1 MKQNYKDHL
10 AAFVRF
16 QSVSTDAQFI
26 PEMERTA
33 NWLDN
38 LLGSGGFTVERWQS
52 QTTHPVVFA
61 QYDLP
66 YEAPTLL
73 IYGHYDVQPADATQ
87 WKSDPFELTERKKRL
102 FARGAADNKGQILIH
117 LLTALQLARQGKLA
131 YNLRFLIEG
140 DEERGSPGLSELLE
154 ENRNKLACD
163 QIIIS
168 DGSVLEDRP
177 LLSLS
182 LRGVANLTL
191 SLQTHDQDLHA
202 GLYGAATTPNAAQ
215 LLSQLMGRLFDKDGF
230 VTVPGFYEGTSPAA
244 GQENPY
250 GLLPSLEISTLNSG
264 YLGEGYANIIPGSAE
279 AKLNLRIAPGQDAV
293 KAAHR
298 LMDFLRE
305 KSPSEAKL
313 TITITEIEPPVSM
326 PQDHP
331 TLLRVKRYLHEAWQV
346 SPALEHCGGSIP
358 IVAHL
363 AKLTGNPPVLAN
375 LANPDCQMHGA
386 DENITWDCVEKG
398 LRFSHAYLSRQLPLH
413 FH

>member
-1 MKQNYKDHL
+1 MKQNYKNRL
-10 AAFVRF
+10 EEFVHF

-33 NWLDN
+33 NWLDQ
-38 LLGSGGFTVERWQS
+38 LLSTGGFSVERWQS
-52 QTTHPVVFA
+52 AHTHPVLFA
-61 QYDLP
+61 QHNVSHL
-66 YEAPTLL
+66 APTLL
-73 IYGHYDVQPADATQ
+73 IYGHYDVQPADPAQ
-87 WKSDPFELTERKKRL
+87 WQSEPFQLTERKKRL
-102 FARGAADNKGQILIH
+102 FARGAADNKGQLLIH
-117 LLTALQLARQGKLA
+117 LLTALQLIREGKLA

-154 ENRNKLACD
+154 ANRGNLACD
-163 QIIIS
+163 QIVIS
-168 DGSVLEDRP
+168 DGSILENRP

-202 GLYGAATTPNAAQ
+202 GLYGAAVTPNAAQ
-215 LLSQLMGRLFDKDGF
+215 LLARMLNQLFDANGL
-230 VTVPGFYEGTSPAA
+230 VTVPGFYEGTSPTA
-244 GQENPY
+244 GQENPF

-298 LMDFLRE
+298 LIDFLKE
-305 KSPSEAKL
+305 KSPAEAAL
-313 TITITEIEPPVSM
+313 TITITDIEPPVSM
-326 PQDHP
+326 PENHP
-331 TLLRVKRYLHEAWQV
+331 TLLRVKRYLHATWQV
-346 SPALEHCGGSIP
+346 EPALEHCGGSIP

-363 AKLTGNPPVLAN
+363 AELTGKPPVLAN

-398 LRFSHAYLSRQLPLH
+398 LAFSRAYLSRQLPLH
-413 FH
+413 FR